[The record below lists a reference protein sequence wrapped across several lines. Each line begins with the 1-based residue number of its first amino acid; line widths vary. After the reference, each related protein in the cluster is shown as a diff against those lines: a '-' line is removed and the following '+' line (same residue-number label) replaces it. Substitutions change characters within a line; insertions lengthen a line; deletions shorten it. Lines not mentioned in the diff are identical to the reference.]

1 MVVAVLP
8 TIPLLSFLV
17 NFKTSGAIPFRCNRK
32 VNKVKPKNSFLK
44 KVAVGAGVVG
54 ASLGAFAQTDAT
66 VIATNAQTAFAVIA
80 PITIT
85 IAGFYVI
92 LKIAKKVVH

>member
-1 MVVAVLP
+1 MFGKIKAGFRSACGFVNRNARKAVVAFVVVCGL
-8 TIPLLSFLV
+8 
-17 NFKTSGAIPFRCNRK
+17 
-32 VNKVKPKNSFLK
+32 
-44 KVAVGAGVVG
+44 VG
-54 ASLGAFAQTDAT
+54 ASMAQAQTDAT

-92 LKIAKKVVH
+92 LSIARRVAH

>member
-1 MVVAVLP
+1 VKKFLTLGVLAAGAAVA
-8 TIPLLSFLV
+8 S
-17 NFKTSGAIPFRCNRK
+17 
-32 VNKVKPKNSFLK
+32 
-44 KVAVGAGVVG
+44 
-54 ASLGAFAQTDAT
+54 AQTDAT